1 MYTISTVLGILIPVD
16 ALSTCS
22 LSLEEFDVHVILLI
36 GSEEMLE
43 LSTIDIKCHLLPE
56 VILLS
61 IAHTHHGVH
70 GQRECGC
77 LHILI

>member
-43 LSTIDIKCHLLPE
+43 LSTIDIKCHLLPSLIFGSCSSE
-56 VILLS
+56 NVSGLS
-61 IAHTHHGVH
+61 MV
-70 GQRECGC
+70 
-77 LHILI
+77 LVLF